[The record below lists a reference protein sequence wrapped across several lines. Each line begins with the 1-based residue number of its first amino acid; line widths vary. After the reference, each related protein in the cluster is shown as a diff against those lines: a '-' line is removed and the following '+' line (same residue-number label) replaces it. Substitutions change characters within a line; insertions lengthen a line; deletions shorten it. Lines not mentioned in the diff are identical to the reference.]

1 MAPGTSS
8 SRLNQDAASITTILA
23 RIETQ
28 LQTESNQLQFM
39 RRDVEELGRSVRTRL
54 EAIESK
60 LDHNKI
66 QLDSLQTTQSA
77 FGKAVTDLTIAVV
90 GLKQHVDDSLH
101 PEGMIVV
108 KQEPNP
114 KTSPITVDLGQI
126 TSVQAVMQTKLEQMQ
141 VDARVLFEFAQAE
154 FGAVR
159 KEVADVKEDVAKVL
173 EKVVLER
180 VTCVEHVP
188 NVDKEVSATADV
200 ISKSPKPSKSKKRT
214 AENADVVDEDPEDE
228 VLEVLKTKPKGKKDS
243 ATPKV
248 SKKSLATSAEKEVED
263 DVENT
268 PELPKKP
275 LVKKFKNLTAEIQ
288 SAFERPPWDKKSTSY
303 TANNSSD
310 YSSSRSTSFPKIQT
324 KSVNSRT
331 PQFPKQK
338 NAYHSLIPFSG
349 WAYELKYGD
358 YIEAYY
364 DKEGR
369 WFLARAVYYTVTGTS
384 TVFEVSREDGRR
396 KIRPYTPEG
405 AEERLGPI
413 GPSQLD
419 LRGDVDFPVLV
430 DRECIRE
437 GNVFV
442 LQK

>member
-1 MAPGTSS
+1 
-8 SRLNQDAASITTILA
+8 
-23 RIETQ
+23 
-28 LQTESNQLQFM
+28 
-39 RRDVEELGRSVRTRL
+39 
-54 EAIESK
+54 
-60 LDHNKI
+60 
-66 QLDSLQTTQSA
+66 
-77 FGKAVTDLTIAVV
+77 
-90 GLKQHVDDSLH
+90 
-101 PEGMIVV
+101 
-108 KQEPNP
+108 QEPNP
-114 KTSPITVDLGQI
+114 KTSPITVDLGQV

-173 EKVVLER
+173 EKVVVER
-180 VTCVEHVP
+180 VNYVEYVP

-214 AENADVVDEDPEDE
+214 AENADVVEEDPEDE

-248 SKKSLATSAEKEVED
+248 TKKLLVTSAEKEVED

-303 TANNSSD
+303 TANNSND
-310 YSSSRSTSFPKIQT
+310 YSSSRSSSFPKIQT
-324 KSVNSRT
+324 KNVNSRA

-384 TVFEVSREDGRR
+384 SVKLLVFFVGYFNSTAVFEVSREDGRR